1 MATHLITGGSGFVGR
16 HLAAEL
22 VARGERVRVLDVADP
37 GDGPREVEFVQ
48 GSVLDPAAL
57 RTALDGVAHAYHLAA
72 VAHLWSPDPGE
83 FDRVNR
89 QGTETLLRAAAE
101 AGVRRV
107 IHCSTEAVLFPKR
120 PNGAAIDETSR
131 PPLSDMPGPYTRS
144 KRLAEDA
151 ALAAARDG
159 LDVVIASP
167 SVPIGPGDRNVTPP
181 AAMLSL
187 FLRRGPAFFLPC
199 VLNFVDVRD
208 VAAGLALA
216 AERGRSGER
225 YILGGENWT
234 LRELLHRLGPA
245 SGRRVLAVPIPPALA
260 MASAVAAEWAADRV
274 TGLRPVATREGV
286 RIARRSAPLDG
297 GKARRELGYAPRPVE
312 EALAEAVRWLSAET
326 ASTRLRRKPL
336 AGRAEAGPVSR

>member
-1 MATHLITGGSGFVGR
+1 MTTHLITGGGGFIGR
-16 HLAAEL
+16 HLVAEL
-22 VARGERVRVLDVADP
+22 IARGDRVRVLDVADP
-37 GDGPREVEFVQ
+37 GDGPRDLEFVR
-48 GSVLDPAAL
+48 GSVLDPAAM
-57 RTALDGVAHAYHLAA
+57 RTALDGVTHAYHLAA
-72 VAHLWSPDPGE
+72 VAHLWSPSRDD

-89 QGTETLLRAAAE
+89 QGTEALLRAATE
-101 AGVRRV
+101 TGVRRV
-107 IHCSTEAVLFPKR
+107 IHCSTEAVLFPKC
-120 PNGAAIDETSR
+120 PDGGVIDETSR

-151 ALAAARDG
+151 ALAAAAAG

-167 SVPIGPGDRNVTPP
+167 SVPIGPGDRNRTPP

-208 VAAGLALA
+208 VAAGLVLA

-234 LRELLHRLGPA
+234 LRELLDRLEPA
-245 SGRRVLAVPIPPALA
+245 TGRRIVGVPIPTAVA
-260 MASAVAAEWAADRV
+260 MATAVGAEWAADRV
-274 TGLRPVATREGV
+274 TGRTPVATREGV
-286 RIARRSAPLDG
+286 RIARRSSPLDL
-297 GKARRELGYAPRPVE
+297 GKARRELGYAPRPME
-312 EALAEAVRWLSAET
+312 QALADAVDWLSGET

-336 AGRAEAGPVSR
+336 AGQDRVGPVSR